1 MKNDKLINIS
11 IADANLQY
19 LATGGIKTGPR
30 LSQLLDQE
38 MDRFDKWMVGA
49 LQGGMSQFERA
60 IVKTYLYHKI
70 VGRIDD
76 LEHNKTTTTP

>member
-1 MKNDKLINIS
+1 MKLIDVR
-11 IADANLQY
+11 IADPDLRN

-38 MDRFDKWMVGA
+38 MDRFDKWMVSA
-49 LQGGMSQFERA
+49 LNGGMSQFERT

-70 VGRIDD
+70 VGRLDD
-76 LEHNKTTTTP
+76 LDHSKTTTTP